1 MKKVKICITCVNGF
15 LTYDFISSLRQ
26 QRDFKAKIIGLDISD
41 SNRGSILC
49 DKFYKISSPR
59 NSKRFIY
66 DLLAVYKKERFDV
79 LFPLSDIEN
88 YIILKN
94 FRDLKQINFKLPAS
108 NFLISDLF
116 FHKKKFLFFCK
127 KNEINTGK
135 FNIVKNYKEISLII
149 NNSNKKFILKPSS
162 GSGTKNV
169 FLINNLIKYKK
180 KILEL
185 RGCYELNCSLL
196 KKENIFKSIK
206 EYILMPYYKGNIYDV
221 DCIALNGKIKHILIR
236 KREILN
242 RFMHYSTGHKVVK
255 NSKILSLIT
264 DFVKKTN
271 LTGIS
276 DFDVINDKN
285 NYYLL
290 EASCRFSGSVGVST
304 KAGLNFPA
312 QMVRLLLK
320 LKTVKN
326 KITYNKSYRS
336 FLSVQ
341 EIEKSK
347 SKIFLND
354 YVPYF
359 AIQNKY

>member
-1 MKKVKICITCVNGF
+1 MKNVKICITCVNGF
-15 LTYDFISSLRQ
+15 LTYDFINSLRQ
-26 QRDFKAKIIGLDISD
+26 QKDFAVTIIGVDVSD

-49 DKFYKISSPR
+49 DKFYKISSPK
-59 NSKRFIY
+59 NSKKFIKDLLFIY
-66 DLLAVYKKERFDV
+66 KRERFDI

-94 FRDLKQINFKLPAS
+94 FRNLKKINFKLPS
-108 NFLISDLF
+108 NNFLISDLF
-116 FHKKKFLFFCK
+116 FYKKKFLNFCK

-135 FNIVKNYKEISLII
+135 FYFVQNYKEISLII
-149 NNSNKKFILKPSS
+149 KNSNKKFILKPSS

-169 FLINNLIKYKK
+169 FLINNLIQYKK

-185 RGCYELNCSLL
+185 RECYELNYNIL
-196 KKENIFKSIK
+196 KKENIFRLIK
-206 EYILMPYYKGNIYDV
+206 EYILMPYYEGNIYDV

-242 RFMHYSTGHKVVK
+242 RFMYYSTGHKVIK
-255 NSKILSLIT
+255 NHKIFNLIS

-276 DFDVINDKN
+276 DFDVISHKN

-320 LKTVKN
+320 LKSVKN
-326 KITYNKSYRS
+326 KIIYNKSYRS
-336 FLSVQ
+336 FLTIQ

-347 SKIFLND
+347 NKILLND